1 MRGEDGDAPRVDGC
15 HGELGLVVVAELP
28 QGALRGH
35 LAGRVD
41 HGSRS
46 RLAELLD
53 GILGHG
59 VPVRLGEGVVVVP
72 GDEDGHD
79 GGHEHEALDAGL
91 FVGRLEGPLRAD
103 DGVTKHGIGVGKV
116 HGDGGCEMGDS
127 VDTLWGCQLCRR
139 SNKFSGLSAGK
150 RTFYRLVKGALGHN
164 VGDNGKLELVGV
176 LGKSVG
182 DGFGR
187 CLGADSASDG
197 VARLE
202 QDFDGDGANV
212 AIGAGDENEALG
224 HGAGIDVAAED
235 WRLLDDVAGV
245 MCEV

>member
-1 MRGEDGDAPRVDGC
+1 MRGEDGDVPGVDGC
-15 HGELGLVVVAELP
+15 HGEIGLVVVAELP

-41 HGSRS
+41 DGSRS

-127 VDTLWGCQLCRR
+127 VDTLCGCQLL
-139 SNKFSGLSAGK
+139 SSKQQIFGPFSGQAYLLPPRQRRPRPQCRGQWQTGAYR
-150 RTFYRLVKGALGHN
+150 RTGEERRRWLWSMPGSGQ
-164 VGDNGKLELVGV
+164 
-176 LGKSVG
+176 
-182 DGFGR
+182 
-187 CLGADSASDG
+187 CL
-197 VARLE
+197 
-202 QDFDGDGANV
+202 
-212 AIGAGDENEALG
+212 
-224 HGAGIDVAAED
+224 
-235 WRLLDDVAGV
+235 
-245 MCEV
+245 